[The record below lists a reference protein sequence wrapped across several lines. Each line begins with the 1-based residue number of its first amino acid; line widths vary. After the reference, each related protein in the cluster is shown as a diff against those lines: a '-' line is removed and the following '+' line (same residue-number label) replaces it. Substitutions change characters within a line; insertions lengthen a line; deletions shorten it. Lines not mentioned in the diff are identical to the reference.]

1 MKYEKICNLQELNG
15 LSIGKN
21 YLSNNACKRFIAS
34 IAADIKDETKSDF
47 NSARFITIMSD
58 GSTDKGH
65 YYYFVFFF
73 QFKNS
78 IHKTLGH
85 RLVLAPFSIFLC
97 QRICV

>member
-73 QFKNS
+73 SLKIQFTKPWV
-78 IHKTLGH
+78 ID
-85 RLVLAPFSIFLC
+85 
-97 QRICV
+97 